1 MYYVFIVNMSVIR
14 IHVITEYS
22 MLIPKDNS
30 WVQSNLFYSM
40 FVYLPQLQS
49 NLQERLEHEKR
60 ELDQNHSKSTKQ
72 MEVRLYDLENTNK
85 VRCASLNWKIYTDMS
100 HVL

>member
-1 MYYVFIVNMSVIR
+1 MSEISTR
-14 IHVITEYS
+14 VITEYS
-22 MLIPKDNS
+22 LLIPLDNT
-30 WVQSNLFYSM
+30 WIQSNLLYSM
-40 FVYLPQLQS
+40 FVCLPQLQS

-85 VRCASLNWKIYTDMS
+85 VRSAAVNW
-100 HVL
+100 L